1 MLVKRIPVLF
11 TLMLWSVSFLIAATP
26 IRVTWNTSGFALTSA
41 PVFQIKGLQTPGTV
55 IVQLELSP
63 QGVVKQAKV
72 IAGDAVL
79 RSIVIESARNWR
91 FTQVPGLP
99 ATLQVYVYFVED
111 DGSKSGP
118 PPAPPP
124 PPFGAT
130 VGSIDIV
137 GLTNENRERLV
148 KAIGLKVGDTLTEES
163 FKKAGSEARKFSPPM
178 FCRMSLGAGGNLRLH
193 FEPGSHYETGS
204 R

>member
-1 MLVKRIPVLF
+1 MLVKGISVVF
-11 TLMLWSVSFLIAATP
+11 TLMFCSISFLAAATP
-26 IRVTWNTSGFALTSA
+26 IRVTWNTSGFALTST
-41 PVFQIKGLQTPGTV
+41 PVFQTRGLQTPGTV

-63 QGVVKQAKV
+63 QGAVKQAKA

-79 RSIVIESARNWR
+79 RSIVSESARSWR
-91 FTQVPGLP
+91 FAQVSGLP

-130 VGSIDIV
+130 VGSIGIA
-137 GLTNENRERLV
+137 GLKNEDRERLV
-148 KAIGLKVGDTLTEES
+148 KAIGLKVGDTVTEES
-163 FKKAGSEARKFSPPM
+163 FNRARSEARKFSPPM
-178 FCRMSLGAGGNLRLH
+178 FFRMSLETGGKLRLQ

>member
-1 MLVKRIPVLF
+1 MLDKRILVSF
-11 TLMLWSVSFLIAATP
+11 TLLLWSVSFVAAAAP

-41 PVFQIKGLQTPGTV
+41 PVFQSKGLQTPGTV

-63 QGVVKQAKV
+63 QGAVKQAKV
-72 IAGDAVL
+72 IAGDTVL

-111 DGSKSGP
+111 DGSVSGP

-130 VGSIDIV
+130 VGSINIV
-137 GLTNENRERLV
+137 GLTNQNRERLA
-148 KAIGLKVGDTLTEES
+148 KIIGVKVGDTITEES
-163 FKKAGSEARKFSPPM
+163 FKKARSEARKFSPPM
-178 FCRMSLGAGGNLRLH
+178 FFRMSLETGGKLRLQ